1 MPRLSIRRKKRP
13 KVSAVS
19 KTVFAAPTSGISFP
33 AGCLASLGRRG
44 GACPR
49 PLSAPGRSGG
59 PMWASAP
66 TGKQGAGYQHTANGP
81 GAGRAVPD
89 CRGGCP
95 HPPAICPAAPAK
107 KGASRRGG
115 ACPRPRAAIKAAPT
129 DAGCC
134 GRASRGKNSPRGDA
148 DVLPGAAIPYNTK
161 RETAGS
167 GRFGRERALFY
178 SFVTNAPEVLTF
190 CERCFIMR
198 TEARGVIRPSGSKF
212 RRRKSK

>member
-13 KVSAVS
+13 KVSAVP

-33 AGCLASLGRRG
+33 AGCLASLGR
-44 GACPR
+44 
-49 PLSAPGRSGG
+49 
-59 PMWASAP
+59 
-66 TGKQGAGYQHTANGP
+66 
-81 GAGRAVPD
+81 
-89 CRGGCP
+89 RGGCP

-148 DVLPGAAIPYNTK
+148 DVLPGAATPYIIK

-198 TEARGVIRPSGSKF
+198 TEARGVILD
-212 RRRKSK
+212 

>member
-115 ACPRPRAAIKAAPT
+115 ACPRPYGYRVLWAGPPEAKKCPAVRRRTTGHLYIIK
-129 DAGCC
+129 G
-134 GRASRGKNSPRGDA
+134 
-148 DVLPGAAIPYNTK
+148 
-161 RETAGS
+161 ETAGS

>member
-1 MPRLSIRRKKRP
+1 MGIGPYG
-13 KVSAVS
+13 
-19 KTVFAAPTSGISFP
+19 KTRCGTP
-33 AGCLASLGRRG
+33 AHSEW
-44 GACPR
+44 PR
-49 PLSAPGRSGG
+49 PV
-59 PMWASAP
+59 
-66 TGKQGAGYQHTANGP
+66 GAGAHTRP
-81 GAGRAVPD
+81 V
-89 CRGGCP
+89 
-95 HPPAICPAAPAK
+95 APAK

-148 DVLPGAAIPYNTK
+148 DVLPGAATPYIIK

-198 TEARGVIRPSGSKF
+198 TEARGVILD
-212 RRRKSK
+212 

>member
-13 KVSAVS
+13 KVSAVP

-49 PLSAPGRSGG
+49 PLSARRPLQRK
-59 PMWASAP
+59 AHYV
-66 TGKQGAGYQHTANGP
+66 GAGLVPAHKGRPYGCRVLWAGP
-81 GAGRAVPD
+81 PEAKK
-89 CRGGCP
+89 
-95 HPPAICPAAPAK
+95 CPAVRRRTTGHLYII
-107 KGASRRGG
+107 KG
-115 ACPRPRAAIKAAPT
+115 
-129 DAGCC
+129 
-134 GRASRGKNSPRGDA
+134 
-148 DVLPGAAIPYNTK
+148 
-161 RETAGS
+161 ETAGS

-198 TEARGVIRPSGSKF
+198 TEARGVVLD
-212 RRRKSK
+212 

>member
-1 MPRLSIRRKKRP
+1 LRRLDVGAGLVPARSLH
-13 KVSAVS
+13 
-19 KTVFAAPTSGISFP
+19 P
-33 AGCLASLGRRG
+33 AGAAGRCG
-44 GACPR
+44 HR
-49 PLSAPGRSGG
+49 PLRENKVRDTSTQRTAP
-59 PMWASAP
+59 A
-66 TGKQGAGYQHTANGP
+66 
-81 GAGRAVPD
+81 

-148 DVLPGAAIPYNTK
+148 DVLPGAAIPYNIK